1 MPLKREA
8 SSSDAIYMALLRRIG
23 FKVEIEN
30 EALLLCAI
38 VFMVNLE
45 RPPAPG
51 SVPTHTQGNC
61 ALLKRPVD
69 LAFMRLEPSVV
80 LFDCARVVAEPS
92 ADLIDEILLL
102 LIVSEANVRRMS

>member
-1 MPLKREA
+1 
-8 SSSDAIYMALLRRIG
+8 MALLRRIA

>member
-1 MPLKREA
+1 
-8 SSSDAIYMALLRRIG
+8 MALLRRIA

-51 SVPTHTQGNC
+51 SVPPQTVNDWFAKRKQPTAEQ
-61 ALLKRPVD
+61 ALTMLEFLRHRPKKRG
-69 LAFMRLEPSVV
+69 
-80 LFDCARVVAEPS
+80 
-92 ADLIDEILLL
+92 
-102 LIVSEANVRRMS
+102 